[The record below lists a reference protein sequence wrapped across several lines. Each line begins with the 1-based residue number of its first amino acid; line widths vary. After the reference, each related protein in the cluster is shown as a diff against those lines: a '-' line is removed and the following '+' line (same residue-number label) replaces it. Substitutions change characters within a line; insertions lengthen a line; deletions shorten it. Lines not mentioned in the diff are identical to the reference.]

1 MSPKSTVE
9 QIRARFDADVERF
22 SNLETGQS
30 AAIDSPLCLERIAEA
45 AVAIT
50 PGARHLLDV
59 GCGAGNY
66 AIKLLEK
73 FSRKLP
79 DNQTESRRSACD
91 VTLLDLSR
99 PMLDRAKERVSAAT
113 TGAVETL
120 QADIREIDLGRE
132 RFDVIVA
139 ASTLHHLRTD
149 DEWESVFAKLFAA
162 LRPGGSLWIYD
173 LLESDSPHIAALD
186 REGYAAHLEALGGP
200 AYVQKV
206 FAYIEAE
213 DTPRSLEYQLELLRR
228 VGFDRTHVLHKRYCF
243 AAFGGVKA

>member
-1 MSPKSTVE
+1 VNRKSSVAE
-9 QIRARFDADVERF
+9 IRARFDADVDRF

-45 AVAIT
+45 AVATT
-50 PGARHLLDV
+50 PNVRRLLDV

-66 AIKLLEK
+66 AIKVL
-73 FSRKLP
+73 SKLP
-79 DNQTESRRSACD
+79 KEGPGQLPACD
-91 VTLLDLSR
+91 ATLLDLSR
-99 PMLDRAKERVSAAT
+99 PMLDRAQERVSAAT
-113 TGAVETL
+113 SGKVETL
-120 QADIREIDLGRE
+120 QADVREVDLGRE
-132 RFDVIVA
+132 RFDAIVT

-149 DEWESVFAKLFAA
+149 DEWESVFAKFFAA

-173 LLESDSPHIAALD
+173 LLESDSPGIAALD
-186 REGYAAHLEALGGP
+186 REGYAAYLGALGGP
-200 AYVQKV
+200 DYVQKV

-213 DTPRSLEYQLELLRR
+213 DTPRSLEYQLDLLKR